1 MSGPVKWQGGPPT
14 VTTPHMVCLLFLPP
28 ALQRRAAP
36 LSHLYFEHGA
46 FFLVLFGL
54 FERPC
59 GYAAGHTPC
68 NPPFTRAALRPLTIL
83 VQQSQLQTLH
93 SAISFHI
100 GPLPA
105 LVEEFGV
112 KSATHMREVIRDRLL
127 TAAID
132 EKSVM

>member
-1 MSGPVKWQGGPPT
+1 MIS
-14 VTTPHMVCLLFLPP
+14 LLLLPP

-68 NPPFTRAALRPLTIL
+68 TRAALRSLTIL
-83 VQQSQLQTLH
+83 VQQCQLQTLH

-112 KSATHMREVIRDRLL
+112 KCATHMREVIRDRLL